1 MGRRTRVLSAAAVAG
16 LCAAVAGPP
25 AAFGQQPAAALAP
38 PVHAA
43 HVSAT
48 TVAGGGVSGVVIDE
62 HDSPLSGAMVSI
74 LGATTAMTVTDL
86 NGRFGLQELPPGDYS
101 VRAHL
106 TGFAASRRENI
117 RVGAAAPASFRLQLR
132 RLDTTVAAVAP
143 VAPVAPVATTGR
155 NEPLTARPIVAAGFS
170 LPQVE
175 PDPEESAT
183 DEDGHSHSEA
193 AWRLRHL
200 TRSILKDSA
209 NTVVFA
215 GDEPDADSI
224 FGRTTSFASG
234 LFADLPFTGEVN
246 LLTSSAFGPGELFS
260 GNALPRGIAYLSIGA
275 PTGAGEWAVRAGMS
289 QGDLSSWIVA
299 GSFLSRRD
307 SLHSYDLGLSYSTQE
322 YQGGNPL
329 ALAAVTD
336 GSRNVGEVYAV
347 DRWTPG
353 PGVSFEYGGR
363 YARYDYLE
371 RPGLFSPRA
380 GLTLEPA
387 KGTRLTAVLAQRMVA
402 PGAEEFLPPSLAGPW
417 LPPERTF
424 SPLVGSDLRVERA
437 RTLNVLV
444 EHEFSGTYVV
454 GIRRFF
460 QGIDDQTVTV
470 FGVNMPTG
478 SRSIGH
484 YYVASAGG
492 VDAQGWGVRLGTVAT
507 KRVHGSVEYSVTHG
521 SWNSRGDLG
530 GARPWVASL
539 ARPDIEDIHDVT
551 ASMGA
556 DIPETATRVFVLY
569 KLNTAYSRTR
579 AHLTDAGTD
588 GRFDV
593 QVNQALPFALGG
605 TKWEVLLGVRN
616 LFRDP
621 NDPVSIYDEL
631 LVVRPPKRVVGGFLV
646 RF

>member
-1 MGRRTRVLSAAAVAG
+1 MGRRTRVLSATAVAG
-16 LCAAVAGPP
+16 LCAVA
-25 AAFGQQPAAALAP
+25 ADPAAARGPQSAATLAP
-38 PVHAA
+38 SAHAVRVRTPGPVAA
-43 HVSAT
+43 
-48 TVAGGGVSGVVIDE
+48 AGVTGVVVDE
-62 HDSPLSGAMVSI
+62 HDSPLPGAMVAV
-74 LGATTAMTVTDL
+74 LGATTAMTVTDAS
-86 NGRFGLQELPPGDYS
+86 GRFALQELPPGEYS

-106 TGFAASRRENI
+106 VGFAASPRENV
-117 RVGAAAPASFRLQLR
+117 RLGTTGPATFTLQLR
-132 RLDTTVAAVAP
+132 RLET
-143 VAPVAPVATTGR
+143 PVATSGR
-155 NEPLTARPIVAAGFS
+155 SEIAARPIVAAGFS

-175 PDPEESAT
+175 AAPEDPAN
-183 DEDGHSHSEA
+183 DDHSHSDT

-200 TRSILKDSA
+200 TRSILKDAA
-209 NTVVFA
+209 NTVMPA
-215 GDEPDADSI
+215 SDEPDTDDST
-224 FGRTTSFASG
+224 RRATSFANA
-234 LFADLPFTGEVN
+234 LFSDLPFSGEVN

-275 PTGAGEWAVRAGMS
+275 PAGAGEWALKAAMS

-307 SLHSYDLGLSYSTQE
+307 SMHSYDLGLSYSTQE

-329 ALAAVTD
+329 ALAAVSD
-336 GSRNVGEVYAV
+336 GSRNVGEIFFV
-347 DRWTPG
+347 DRWNPG

-380 GLTLEPA
+380 GLTLEPS
-387 KGTRLTAVLAQRMVA
+387 KGTRLTTVLTQRMIA

-424 SPLVGSDLRVERA
+424 SSFDDRELRVERA
-437 RTLNVLV
+437 RSLDVLF
-444 EHEFSGTYVV
+444 EHEFRGTYVLGV
-454 GIRRFF
+454 RRFF
-460 QGIDDQTVTV
+460 QGVDDQAVTL
-470 FGVNMPTG
+470 FGVRMPSG

-492 VDAQGWGVRLGTVAT
+492 VDAQGWGVRLGTVPT
-507 KRVHGSVEYSVTHG
+507 TRVRGSLEYSVTHG
-521 SWNSRGDLG
+521 RWNSSGDADG
-530 GARPWVASL
+530 RRTWGARFS
-539 ARPDIEDIHDVT
+539 RPELENIHDLT
-551 ASMGA
+551 ASVST

-569 KLNTAYSRTR
+569 KLNTAFSRPG

-588 GRFDV
+588 GRFDL

-616 LFRDP
+616 LFHDP
-621 NDPVSIYDEL
+621 NDPASVYDEL